1 MSTQNTTSTRL
12 SSVGYKSRDFQQDTY
27 KAYLSYL
34 HAVEEP
40 SKSNDV
46 KAFNA
51 FKAIA
56 VKFGY
61 EIDYY
66 ADFVHG
72 VTSYMESYT
81 AMKDNPTQKIKSLSS
96 FRQLFTR
103 DILAKIQKSIITY
116 TVPKAPATPAKKQ
129 AKKQA
134 AKMTAKEVKAIEAE
148 NANLQAELAKA
159 REALKAMGVY
169 SSALNSVGSA
179 PAGLKK
185 AC

>member
-1 MSTQNTTSTRL
+1 MSTNTTSTRL
-12 SSVGYKSRDFQQDTY
+12 SSAGYKSRDFQQDTY

-40 SKSNDV
+40 SKANDV

-66 ADFVHG
+66 SDFVHG

-134 AKMTAKEVKAIEAE
+134 KKTAKEVKAIEAE

-169 SSALNSVGSA
+169 ASTLNSVGSA
-179 PAGLKK
+179 PAGLK